1 MFCSGCCS
9 IHEGHRQLHS
19 HLRFGMDNL
28 RDLSHI
34 VTCLC
39 GSPITV
45 PLASWLFSS
54 CEEVQ
59 CITYSCGRKKSK
71 SLQDSSVGCGTV
83 GSCVDTVA
91 RVTGTPKLSRM
102 CCALTLGPQQ
112 KHFPFSSKK
121 QFVTRKKSQT
131 AFPRQICLLT

>member
-39 GSPITV
+39 ESPITV

-102 CCALTLGPQQ
+102 WFVHSRLGPS
-112 KHFPFSSKK
+112 KNTFPFLPKSSLSPGRS
-121 QFVTRKKSQT
+121 RKPHSPDKSVY
-131 AFPRQICLLT
+131 